1 MNIQEIKENFYL
13 IKSEGSTKKKQELLR
28 DMISNRVFARVLYF
42 AFNDYIVTG
51 LSSKKINKKLDE
63 RFYLIKNE
71 WKNDIISLMAYL
83 MENNT
88 GKDEDIAV
96 VQAFIRD
103 NEEHKDFLI
112 DLVTKN
118 IKVGITATTINKVKP
133 NFIPEFGV
141 QLANSYDMKYVDGK
155 DFIITLKLDGS
166 RMIAIKEN
174 DEVKFFSRQG
184 KEITELVE
192 IEEEFKEFPN
202 GVYDGELLAIGEFED
217 SKSQFKETMKRSRIK
232 GEKMGLKF
240 MIYDF
245 ISDIDDFKN
254 GKDETKCIDRKNN
267 VRDII
272 NVFGKSEFIQYLEPL
287 YVGSDIKRITMHS
300 DLVIK
305 QGQEGIMI
313 NLCESPYETKR
324 VNHLLKV
331 KEFHTLDLRVIDK
344 KEGTNRNKNKLG
356 ALVVDYKGFE
366 VSVGSG
372 YTDTLREE
380 LWNDEGIVG
389 SIIEISYFE
398 ETCDKDG
405 NLSLRFPVFIRRRDD
420 KNEVS
425 YC

>member
-28 DMISNRVFARVLYF
+28 DMMSNRVFARVLYF

-51 LSSKKINKKLDE
+51 LSSKKINKKLD
-63 RFYLIKNE
+63 YKAKNE
-71 WKNDIISLMAYL
+71 FGNDITTLMWYL
-83 MENNT
+83 LENNT
-88 GKDEDIAV
+88 GKDVDIAI
-96 VQAFIRD
+96 VQAFIED
-103 NEEHKDFLI
+103 NLEHKDFI
-112 DLVTKN
+112 VDLVTKN

-245 ISDIDDFKN
+245 ISDIDDFKK

-344 KEGTNRNKNKLG
+344 KEGTNRNKGKLG

-380 LWNDEGIVG
+380 LWNDEDIVG

>member
-1 MNIQEIKENFYL
+1 MIHEIKENFYL
-13 IKSEGSTKKKQELLR
+13 IKNENSSKKKQELLK
-28 DMISNRVFARVLYF
+28 DMMSNKAFARVLYF

-51 LSSKKINKKLDE
+51 LSSKKINKKLD
-63 RFYLIKNE
+63 YKTKNE
-71 WKNDIISLMAYL
+71 FGNDITTLMWYL
-83 MENNT
+83 LENNT
-88 GKDEDIAV
+88 GKDVDIAI
-96 VQAFIRD
+96 VQAFIED
-103 NEEHKDFLI
+103 NLEHKDFI
-112 DLVTKN
+112 VDLVTKN
-118 IKVGITATTINKVKP
+118 IKVGITATTINKVRP

-192 IEEEFKEFPN
+192 IEDEFKEFPN

-232 GEKMGLKF
+232 GEKTGLKF

-331 KEFHTLDLRVIDK
+331 KEFYTLDLRVIDK
-344 KEGTNRNKNKLG
+344 KEGTNRNKGKLG

-380 LWNDEGIVG
+380 LWNDEDIIGRV
-389 SIIEISYFE
+389 IEISYFE
-398 ETCDKDG
+398 ETCDKEG
-405 NLSLRFPVFIRRRDD
+405 NLSLRFPVFIRVREEG
-420 KNEVS
+420 KEVS
-425 YC
+425 YS

>member
-1 MNIQEIKENFYL
+1 MSIQEIKENFYS
-13 IKSEGSTKKKQELLR
+13 IKNEGSIKKKQELLK
-28 DMISNRVFARVLYF
+28 DMMSNKAFARVLYF

-51 LSSKKINKKLDE
+51 LSSKKINKKLD
-63 RFYLIKNE
+63 YKTKNE
-71 WKNDIISLMAYL
+71 FGNDITTLMWYL
-83 MENNT
+83 LENNT
-88 GKDEDIAV
+88 GKDVDIAI
-96 VQAFIRD
+96 VQAFIED
-103 NEEHKDFLI
+103 NLEHKDFI
-112 DLVTKN
+112 VDLVTKN
-118 IKVGITATTINKVKP
+118 IKVGITATTINKVRP

-192 IEEEFKEFPN
+192 IEDEFKEFPN

-232 GEKMGLKF
+232 GEKTGLKF

-331 KEFHTLDLRVIDK
+331 KEFYTLDLRVIDK
-344 KEGTNRNKNKLG
+344 KEGTNRNKGKLG

-380 LWNDEGIVG
+380 LWNDEDIIGRV
-389 SIIEISYFE
+389 IEISYFE
-398 ETCDKDG
+398 ETCDKEG
-405 NLSLRFPVFIRRRDD
+405 NLSLRFPVFIRVREEG
-420 KNEVS
+420 KEVS
-425 YC
+425 YS

>member
-13 IKSEGSTKKKQELLR
+13 IKNEGSIKKKQELLK
-28 DMISNRVFARVLYF
+28 DMMSNKAFARVLYF

-51 LSSKKINKKLDE
+51 LSSKKINKKLD
-63 RFYLIKNE
+63 YKTKNE
-71 WKNDIISLMAYL
+71 FGNDITTLMWYL
-83 MENNT
+83 LENNT
-88 GKDEDIAV
+88 GKDVDIAI
-96 VQAFIRD
+96 VQAFIED
-103 NEEHKDFLI
+103 NLEHKDFI
-112 DLVTKN
+112 VDLVTKN
-118 IKVGITATTINKVKP
+118 IKVGITATTINKVRP

-141 QLANSYDMKYVDGK
+141 QLANSYDLKYVDGK

-287 YVGSDIKRITMHS
+287 YVGSDIKRITMYS

-331 KEFHTLDLRVIDK
+331 KEFYTLDLRVIDK
-344 KEGTNRNKNKLG
+344 KEGTNRNKGKLG

-380 LWNDEGIVG
+380 LWNDEDIIGRV
-389 SIIEISYFE
+389 IEISYFE
-398 ETCDKDG
+398 ETCDKEG
-405 NLSLRFPVFIRRRDD
+405 NLSLRFPVFIRVREEG
-420 KNEVS
+420 KEVS
-425 YC
+425 YS

>member
-13 IKSEGSTKKKQELLR
+13 IKNEGSIKKKQELLK
-28 DMISNRVFARVLYF
+28 DMMSNKAFARVLYF

-51 LSSKKINKKLDE
+51 LSSKKINKKID
-63 RFYLIKNE
+63 YKAKNE
-71 WKNDIISLMAYL
+71 FGNDITTLMWYL
-83 MENNT
+83 LENNT
-88 GKDEDIAV
+88 GKDVDIAI
-96 VQAFIRD
+96 VQAFIED
-103 NEEHKDFLI
+103 NLEHKDFI
-112 DLVTKN
+112 VDLVTKN
-118 IKVGITATTINKVKP
+118 IKVGITATTINKVRP

-141 QLANSYDMKYVDGK
+141 QLANSYDLKYVDGK

-166 RMIAIKEN
+166 RMIAIKES

-232 GEKMGLKF
+232 GEKTGLKF

-254 GKDETKCIDRKNN
+254 GKDETECIDRKNN

-287 YVGSDIKRITMHS
+287 YVGNDITQITKYS

-313 NLCESPYETKR
+313 NLCKSPYETKR

-344 KEGTNRNKNKLG
+344 KEGTNRNKGKLG

-380 LWNDEGIVG
+380 LWNDEDIVG

-425 YC
+425 YS

>member
-28 DMISNRVFARVLYF
+28 DMMSNRVFARVLYF

-51 LSSKKINKKLDE
+51 LSSKKINKKLD
-63 RFYLIKNE
+63 YKAKNE
-71 WKNDIISLMAYL
+71 FGNDITTLMWYL
-83 MENNT
+83 LENNT
-88 GKDEDIAV
+88 GKDVDIAI
-96 VQAFIRD
+96 VQAFIED
-103 NEEHKDFLI
+103 NLEHKDFI
-112 DLVTKN
+112 VDLVTKN

-245 ISDIDDFKN
+245 ISDIDDFKK

-380 LWNDEGIVG
+380 LWNDEDIVG

>member
-1 MNIQEIKENFYL
+1 MIHEIKENFYL
-13 IKSEGSTKKKQELLR
+13 IKNENSSKKKQELLK
-28 DMISNRVFARVLYF
+28 DMMSNKAFARVLYF

-51 LSSKKINKKLDE
+51 LSSKKINKKLD
-63 RFYLIKNE
+63 YKTKNE
-71 WKNDIISLMAYL
+71 FGNDITTLMWYL
-83 MENNT
+83 LENNT
-88 GKDEDIAV
+88 GKDVDIAI
-96 VQAFIRD
+96 VQAFIED
-103 NEEHKDFLI
+103 NLEHKDFI
-112 DLVTKN
+112 VDLVTKN
-118 IKVGITATTINKVKP
+118 IKVGITATTINKVRP

-141 QLANSYDMKYVDGK
+141 QLANSYDLKYVDGK

-287 YVGSDIKRITMHS
+287 YVGSDIKRITMYS

-331 KEFHTLDLRVIDK
+331 KEFYTLDLRVIDK
-344 KEGTNRNKNKLG
+344 KEGTNRNKGKLG

-380 LWNDEGIVG
+380 LWNDEDIIGRV
-389 SIIEISYFE
+389 IEISYFE
-398 ETCDKDG
+398 ETCDKEG
-405 NLSLRFPVFIRRRDD
+405 NLSLRFPVFIRVREEG
-420 KNEVS
+420 KEVS
-425 YC
+425 YS

>member
-13 IKSEGSTKKKQELLR
+13 IKNEGSIKKKQELLK
-28 DMISNRVFARVLYF
+28 DMMSNKVFARVLYF

-51 LSSKKINKKLDE
+51 LSSKKINKKID
-63 RFYLIKNE
+63 YKAKNE
-71 WKNDIISLMAYL
+71 FGNDITTLMWYL
-83 MENNT
+83 LENNT
-88 GKDEDIAV
+88 GKDVDIAI
-96 VQAFIRD
+96 VQAFIED
-103 NEEHKDFLI
+103 NLEHKDFI
-112 DLVTKN
+112 VDLVTKN
-118 IKVGITATTINKVKP
+118 IKVGITATTINKVRP

-141 QLANSYDMKYVDGK
+141 QLANSYDLKYVDGK

-166 RMIAIKEN
+166 RMIAIKES

-232 GEKMGLKF
+232 GEKTGLKF

-254 GKDETKCIDRKNN
+254 GKDETECIDRKNN

-287 YVGSDIKRITMHS
+287 YVGNDITQITKYS

-313 NLCESPYETKR
+313 NLCKSPYETKR

-344 KEGTNRNKNKLG
+344 KEGTNRNKGKLG

-380 LWNDEGIVG
+380 LWNDEDIVG

-425 YC
+425 YS

>member
-13 IKSEGSTKKKQELLR
+13 IKNEGSIKKKQELLK
-28 DMISNRVFARVLYF
+28 DMMSNKAFARVLYF

-51 LSSKKINKKLDE
+51 LSSKKINKKLD
-63 RFYLIKNE
+63 YKTKNE
-71 WKNDIISLMAYL
+71 FGNDITTLMWYL
-83 MENNT
+83 LENNT
-88 GKDEDIAV
+88 GKDVDIAI
-96 VQAFIRD
+96 VQAFIED
-103 NEEHKDFLI
+103 NLEHKDFI
-112 DLVTKN
+112 VDLVTKN
-118 IKVGITATTINKVKP
+118 IKVGITATTINKVRP

-141 QLANSYDMKYVDGK
+141 QLANSYDLKYVDGK

-192 IEEEFKEFPN
+192 IEEEFKEFSN

-232 GEKMGLKF
+232 GEKTGLKF

-254 GKDETKCIDRKNN
+254 GKDETECIDRKNN
-267 VRDII
+267 ARDII

-287 YVGSDIKRITMHS
+287 YVGNDITQITKYS

-344 KEGTNRNKNKLG
+344 KEGTNRNKGKLG

-380 LWNDEGIVG
+380 LWNDNDIVG
-389 SIIEISYFE
+389 RVIEISYFE

-405 NLSLRFPVFIRRRDD
+405 NLSLRFPVFIRVREEG
-420 KNEVS
+420 KEVS
-425 YC
+425 YY

>member
-13 IKSEGSTKKKQELLR
+13 IKNEGSIKKKQELLK
-28 DMISNRVFARVLYF
+28 DMMSNKVFARVLYF

-51 LSSKKINKKLDE
+51 LSSKKINKKLD
-63 RFYLIKNE
+63 YKAKNE
-71 WKNDIISLMAYL
+71 FGNDITTLMWYL
-83 MENNT
+83 LENNT
-88 GKDEDIAV
+88 GKDVDIAI
-96 VQAFIRD
+96 VQAFIED
-103 NEEHKDFLI
+103 NLEHKDFI
-112 DLVTKN
+112 VDLVTKN
-118 IKVGITATTINKVKP
+118 IKVGITATTINKVRP

-141 QLANSYDMKYVDGK
+141 QLANSYDLKYVDGK

-166 RMIAIKEN
+166 RMIAIKN
-174 DEVKFFSRQG
+174 DNNVMFMSRQG
-184 KEITELVE
+184 KEIESLVE
-192 IEEEFKEFPN
+192 IEKEMKKLPN

-232 GEKMGLKF
+232 GEKTGLKF

-245 ISDIDDFKN
+245 ISDIDDFKR
-254 GKDETKCIDRKNN
+254 GKDETKCIDRKNTVKN
-267 VRDII
+267 IV
-272 NVFGKSEFIQYLEPL
+272 NKLGESEFIQYLTPL
-287 YVGSDIKRITMHS
+287 YVGNDITQITKYS

-313 NLCESPYETKR
+313 NLCDSPYETKR

-344 KEGTNRNKNKLG
+344 KEGTNRNKGKLG

-380 LWNDEGIVG
+380 LWNDEDIVG
-389 SIIEISYFE
+389 SIIEVSYFE
-398 ETCDKDG
+398 ETSDKEG
-405 NLSLRFPVFIRRRDD
+405 NLSLRFPVFIRVRDD
-420 KNEVS
+420 KDEVS

>member
-1 MNIQEIKENFYL
+1 MIHEIKENFYL
-13 IKSEGSTKKKQELLR
+13 IKNEGSIKKKQELLK
-28 DMISNRVFARVLYF
+28 DMMSNKAFARVLYF

-51 LSSKKINKKLDE
+51 LSSKKINKKLD
-63 RFYLIKNE
+63 YKTKNE
-71 WKNDIISLMAYL
+71 FGSDITTLMWYL
-83 MENNT
+83 LENNT
-88 GKDEDIAV
+88 GKDVDIAI
-96 VQAFIRD
+96 VQAFIED
-103 NEEHKDFLI
+103 NLEHKDFI
-112 DLVTKN
+112 VDLVTKN
-118 IKVGITATTINKVKP
+118 IKVGITATTINKVRP

-192 IEEEFKEFPN
+192 IEDEFKEFPN

-232 GEKMGLKF
+232 GEKTGLKF

-331 KEFHTLDLRVIDK
+331 KEFYTLDLRVIDK
-344 KEGTNRNKNKLG
+344 KEGTNRNKGKLG

-380 LWNDEGIVG
+380 LWNDEDIIGRV
-389 SIIEISYFE
+389 IEISYFE
-398 ETCDKDG
+398 ETCDKEG
-405 NLSLRFPVFIRRRDD
+405 NLSLRFPVFIRVREEG
-420 KNEVS
+420 KEVS
-425 YC
+425 YS

>member
-1 MNIQEIKENFYL
+1 MSDIKTIKENFYL
-13 IKSEGSTKKKQELLR
+13 IKNENSSKKKQELLK
-28 DMISNRVFARVLYF
+28 DMMSNKAFARVLYF

-51 LSSKKINKKLDE
+51 LSSKKINKKLD
-63 RFYLIKNE
+63 YKTKNE
-71 WKNDIISLMAYL
+71 FGNDITTLMWYL
-83 MENNT
+83 LENNT
-88 GKDEDIAV
+88 GKDVDIAI
-96 VQAFIRD
+96 VQAFIED
-103 NEEHKDFLI
+103 NLEHKDFI
-112 DLVTKN
+112 VDLVTKN
-118 IKVGITATTINKVKP
+118 IKVGITATTINKVRP

-141 QLANSYDMKYVDGK
+141 QLANSYDLKYVDGK

-287 YVGSDIKRITMHS
+287 YVGSDIKRITMYS

-331 KEFHTLDLRVIDK
+331 KEFYTLDLRVIDK
-344 KEGTNRNKNKLG
+344 KEGTNRNKGKLG

-380 LWNDEGIVG
+380 LWNDEDIIGRV
-389 SIIEISYFE
+389 IEISYFE
-398 ETCDKDG
+398 ETCDKEG
-405 NLSLRFPVFIRRRDD
+405 NLSLRFPVFIRVREEG
-420 KNEVS
+420 KEVS
-425 YC
+425 YS

>member
-1 MNIQEIKENFYL
+1 MSDIKTIKENFYL
-13 IKSEGSTKKKQELLR
+13 IKNEGSTKKKQELLK
-28 DMISNRVFARVLYF
+28 DMMSNKAFARVLYF

-51 LSSKKINKKLDE
+51 LSSKKINKKLD
-63 RFYLIKNE
+63 YKTKNE
-71 WKNDIISLMAYL
+71 FGNDITTLMWYL
-83 MENNT
+83 LENNT
-88 GKDEDIAV
+88 GKDVDIAI
-96 VQAFIRD
+96 VQAFIED
-103 NEEHKDFLI
+103 NLEHKDFI
-112 DLVTKN
+112 VDLVTKN
-118 IKVGITATTINKVKP
+118 IKVGITATTINKVRP

-232 GEKMGLKF
+232 GEKTGLKF

-344 KEGTNRNKNKLG
+344 KEGTNRNKGKLG

-380 LWNDEGIVG
+380 LWNDEDIIGRV
-389 SIIEISYFE
+389 IEISYFE

-405 NLSLRFPVFIRRRDD
+405 NLSLRFPVFIRVREEG
-420 KNEVS
+420 KEVS
-425 YC
+425 YS

>member
-28 DMISNRVFARVLYF
+28 DMMSNRVFAKVLYF

-51 LSSKKINKKLDE
+51 LSNKKINKKLDE

-103 NEEHKDFLI
+103 NEEHRDFLI

-155 DFIITLKLDGS
+155 DLIITLKLDGS

-245 ISDIDDFKN
+245 ISDIDDFKK

-380 LWNDEGIVG
+380 LWNDEDIVG

>member
-1 MNIQEIKENFYL
+1 MSDIKTIKENFYL
-13 IKSEGSTKKKQELLR
+13 IKNEGSIKKKQELLK
-28 DMISNRVFARVLYF
+28 DMMSNKAFARVLYF

-51 LSSKKINKKLDE
+51 LSSKKINKKLD
-63 RFYLIKNE
+63 YKTKNE
-71 WKNDIISLMAYL
+71 FGNDITTLMWYL
-83 MENNT
+83 LENNT
-88 GKDEDIAV
+88 GKDVDIAI
-96 VQAFIRD
+96 VQAFIED
-103 NEEHKDFLI
+103 NLEHKDFI
-112 DLVTKN
+112 VDLVTKN
-118 IKVGITATTINKVKP
+118 IKVGITATTINKVRP

-192 IEEEFKEFPN
+192 IEEEFEKMPN

-217 SKSQFKETMKRSRIK
+217 SKTQFKETMKRSRIK

-344 KEGTNRNKNKLG
+344 KEGTNRNKGKLG

-380 LWNDEGIVG
+380 LWNDEDIVG
-389 SIIEISYFE
+389 RVIEISYFE

-405 NLSLRFPVFIRRRDD
+405 NLSLRFPVFIRVREEG
-420 KNEVS
+420 KEVS
-425 YC
+425 YY

>member
-1 MNIQEIKENFYL
+1 MSDIKTIKENFYL
-13 IKSEGSTKKKQELLR
+13 IKNEGSIKKKQELLK
-28 DMISNRVFARVLYF
+28 DMMSNKAFARVLYF

-51 LSSKKINKKLDE
+51 LSSKKINKKLD
-63 RFYLIKNE
+63 YKTKNE
-71 WKNDIISLMAYL
+71 FGNDITTLMWYL
-83 MENNT
+83 LENNT
-88 GKDEDIAV
+88 GKDVDIAI
-96 VQAFIRD
+96 VQAFIED
-103 NEEHKDFLI
+103 NLEHKDFI
-112 DLVTKN
+112 VDLVTKN
-118 IKVGITATTINKVKP
+118 IKVGITATTINKVRP

-141 QLANSYDMKYVDGK
+141 QLANSYDLKYVDGK

-192 IEEEFKEFPN
+192 IEEEFKEFSN

-232 GEKMGLKF
+232 GEKTGLKF

-254 GKDETKCIDRKNN
+254 GKDETECIDRKNN
-267 VRDII
+267 ARDII

-287 YVGSDIKRITMHS
+287 YVGNDITQITKYS

-344 KEGTNRNKNKLG
+344 KEGTNRNKGKLG

-380 LWNDEGIVG
+380 LWNDEDIVG
-389 SIIEISYFE
+389 RVIEISYFE

-405 NLSLRFPVFIRRRDD
+405 NLSLRFPVFIRVREEG
-420 KNEVS
+420 KEVS
-425 YC
+425 YS

>member
-1 MNIQEIKENFYL
+1 MSDIKTIKENFYL
-13 IKSEGSTKKKQELLR
+13 IKNEGSIKKKQELLK
-28 DMISNRVFARVLYF
+28 DMMSNKAFARVLYF

-51 LSSKKINKKLDE
+51 LSSKKINKKLD
-63 RFYLIKNE
+63 YKTKNE
-71 WKNDIISLMAYL
+71 FGNDITTLMWYL
-83 MENNT
+83 LENNT
-88 GKDEDIAV
+88 GKDVDIAI
-96 VQAFIRD
+96 VQAFIED
-103 NEEHKDFLI
+103 NLEHKDFI
-112 DLVTKN
+112 VDLVTKN
-118 IKVGITATTINKVKP
+118 IKVGITATTINKVRP

-192 IEEEFKEFPN
+192 IEDEFKEFPN

-232 GEKMGLKF
+232 GEKTGLKF

-331 KEFHTLDLRVIDK
+331 KEFYTLDLRVIDK
-344 KEGTNRNKNKLG
+344 KEGTNRNKGKLG

-380 LWNDEGIVG
+380 LWNDEDIIGRV
-389 SIIEISYFE
+389 IEISYFE
-398 ETCDKDG
+398 ETCDKEG
-405 NLSLRFPVFIRRRDD
+405 NLSLRFPVFIRVRELG
-420 KNEVS
+420 KEVS
-425 YC
+425 YY

>member
-13 IKSEGSTKKKQELLR
+13 IKNEGSIKKKQELLK
-28 DMISNRVFARVLYF
+28 DMMSNKVFARVLYF

-51 LSSKKINKKLDE
+51 LSSKKINKKID
-63 RFYLIKNE
+63 YKAKNE
-71 WKNDIISLMAYL
+71 FGNDITTLMWYL
-83 MENNT
+83 LENNT
-88 GKDEDIAV
+88 GKDVDIAI
-96 VQAFIRD
+96 VQAFIED
-103 NEEHKDFLI
+103 NLEHKDFI
-112 DLVTKN
+112 VDLVTKN
-118 IKVGITATTINKVKP
+118 IKVGITATTINKVRP

-141 QLANSYDMKYVDGK
+141 QLANSYDLKYVDGK

-166 RMIAIKEN
+166 RMIAIKES

-232 GEKMGLKF
+232 GEKTGLKF

-254 GKDETKCIDRKNN
+254 GKDETECIDRKNN

-287 YVGSDIKRITMHS
+287 YVGNDITQITKYS

-313 NLCESPYETKR
+313 NLCKSPYETKR

-344 KEGTNRNKNKLG
+344 KEGTNRNKGKLG

-380 LWNDEGIVG
+380 LWNDEDIVG

>member
-1 MNIQEIKENFYL
+1 MSDIKTIKENFYS
-13 IKSEGSTKKKQELLR
+13 IKNEGSIKKKQELLK
-28 DMISNRVFARVLYF
+28 DMMSNKAFARVLYF

-51 LSSKKINKKLDE
+51 LSSKKINKKLD
-63 RFYLIKNE
+63 YKTKNE
-71 WKNDIISLMAYL
+71 FGNDITTLMWYL
-83 MENNT
+83 LENNT
-88 GKDEDIAV
+88 GKDVDIAI
-96 VQAFIRD
+96 VQAFIED
-103 NEEHKDFLI
+103 NLEHKDFI
-112 DLVTKN
+112 VDLVTKN
-118 IKVGITATTINKVKP
+118 IKVGITATTINKVRP

-141 QLANSYDMKYVDGK
+141 QLANSYDLKYVDGK

-192 IEEEFKEFPN
+192 IEDEFKEFPN

-232 GEKMGLKF
+232 GEKTGLKF

-331 KEFHTLDLRVIDK
+331 KEFYTLDLRVIDK
-344 KEGTNRNKNKLG
+344 KEGTNRNKGKLG

-380 LWNDEGIVG
+380 LWNDEDIIGRV
-389 SIIEISYFE
+389 IEISYFE
-398 ETCDKDG
+398 ETCDKEG
-405 NLSLRFPVFIRRRDD
+405 NLSLRFPVFIRVREEG
-420 KNEVS
+420 KEVS
-425 YC
+425 YS

>member
-1 MNIQEIKENFYL
+1 MSDIKTIKENFYS
-13 IKSEGSTKKKQELLR
+13 IKNEGSIKKKQELLK
-28 DMISNRVFARVLYF
+28 DMMSNKAFARVLYF

-51 LSSKKINKKLDE
+51 LSSKKINKKLD
-63 RFYLIKNE
+63 YKTKNE
-71 WKNDIISLMAYL
+71 FGNDITTLMWYL
-83 MENNT
+83 LENNT
-88 GKDEDIAV
+88 GKDVDIAI
-96 VQAFIRD
+96 VQAFIED
-103 NEEHKDFLI
+103 NLEHKDFI
-112 DLVTKN
+112 VDLVTKN
-118 IKVGITATTINKVKP
+118 IKVGITATTINKVRP

-192 IEEEFKEFPN
+192 IEDEFKEFPN

-232 GEKMGLKF
+232 GEKTGLKF

-331 KEFHTLDLRVIDK
+331 KEFYTLDLRVIDK
-344 KEGTNRNKNKLG
+344 KEGTNRNKGKLG

-380 LWNDEGIVG
+380 LWNDEDIIGRV
-389 SIIEISYFE
+389 IEISYFE
-398 ETCDKDG
+398 ETCDKEG
-405 NLSLRFPVFIRRRDD
+405 NLSLRFPVFIRVREEG
-420 KNEVS
+420 KEVS
-425 YC
+425 YS

>member
-1 MNIQEIKENFYL
+1 MISKIKENFYL
-13 IKSEGSTKKKQELLR
+13 IKNENSSKKKQELLK
-28 DMISNRVFARVLYF
+28 DMMSNKAFARVLYF

-51 LSSKKINKKLDE
+51 LSSKKINKKLD
-63 RFYLIKNE
+63 YKTKNE
-71 WKNDIISLMAYL
+71 FGNDITTLMWYL
-83 MENNT
+83 LENNT
-88 GKDEDIAV
+88 GKDVDIAI
-96 VQAFIRD
+96 VQAFIED
-103 NEEHKDFLI
+103 NLEHKDFI
-112 DLVTKN
+112 VDLVTKN
-118 IKVGITATTINKVKP
+118 IKVGITATTINKVRP

-174 DEVKFFSRQG
+174 DEVRFFSRQG

-344 KEGTNRNKNKLG
+344 KEGTNRNKGKLG

-380 LWNDEGIVG
+380 LWNDNDIVG
-389 SIIEISYFE
+389 RVIEISYFE

-405 NLSLRFPVFIRRRDD
+405 NLSLRFPVFIRVREEG
-420 KNEVS
+420 KEVS
-425 YC
+425 YS

>member
-13 IKSEGSTKKKQELLR
+13 IKNEGSIKKKQELLK
-28 DMISNRVFARVLYF
+28 DMMSNKAFARVLYF

-51 LSSKKINKKLDE
+51 LSSKKINKKLD
-63 RFYLIKNE
+63 YKTKNE
-71 WKNDIISLMAYL
+71 FGNDITTLMWYL
-83 MENNT
+83 LENNT
-88 GKDEDIAV
+88 GKDVDIAI
-96 VQAFIRD
+96 VQAFIED
-103 NEEHKDFLI
+103 NLEHKDFI
-112 DLVTKN
+112 VDLVTKN
-118 IKVGITATTINKVKP
+118 IKVGITATTINKVRP

-287 YVGSDIKRITMHS
+287 YVGNDITQITKYS

-313 NLCESPYETKR
+313 NLCESPYESKR

-344 KEGTNRNKNKLG
+344 KEGTNRNKGKLG

-380 LWNDEGIVG
+380 LWNDEDIVG
-389 SIIEISYFE
+389 RVIEISYFE

-405 NLSLRFPVFIRRRDD
+405 NLSLRFPVFIRVREEG
-420 KNEVS
+420 KEVS
-425 YC
+425 YY

>member
-1 MNIQEIKENFYL
+1 MIHEIKENFYL
-13 IKSEGSTKKKQELLR
+13 IKNEGSIKKKQELLK
-28 DMISNRVFARVLYF
+28 DMMSNKAFARVLYF

-63 RFYLIKNE
+63 RFYLMENK
-71 WKNDIISLMAYL
+71 WKNDIFLLLDYL
-83 MENNT
+83 TTNNT
-88 GKDEDIAV
+88 GRDEDIAV

-103 NEEHKDFLI
+103 NLEHKDFLV

-141 QLANSYDMKYVDGK
+141 QLANSYDLKYVDGK

-166 RMIAIKEN
+166 RMVVIKEN
-174 DEVKFFSRQG
+174 DDVKCFSRQG
-184 KEITELVE
+184 KEITELIE
-192 IEEEFKEFPN
+192 IETEFEKMPN

-217 SKSQFKETMKRSRIK
+217 SKTQFKETMKRSRIK
-232 GEKMGLKF
+232 GEKTGLKF
-240 MIYDF
+240 MIYDY
-245 ISDIDDFKN
+245 ICDINDFKN
-254 GKDETKCIDRKNN
+254 GKDNTRCIDRKNT
-267 VRDII
+267 VKRLI
-272 NVFGKSEFIQYLEPL
+272 NNIGELEFIQYLEPL
-287 YVGSDIKRITMHS
+287 YVGNDITQITKYS

-344 KEGTNRNKNKLG
+344 KEGTNRNKGKLG

-380 LWNDEGIVG
+380 LWNDEDIVG
-389 SIIEISYFE
+389 RVIEISYFE

-405 NLSLRFPVFIRRRDD
+405 NLSLRFPVFIRVRELG
-420 KNEVS
+420 KEVS
-425 YC
+425 YY

>member
-28 DMISNRVFARVLYF
+28 DMMSNRVFARVLYF

-51 LSSKKINKKLDE
+51 LSNKKINKKLDE

-103 NEEHKDFLI
+103 NEEHRDFLI

-380 LWNDEGIVG
+380 LWNDEDIVG

>member
-1 MNIQEIKENFYL
+1 MIHEIKENFYL
-13 IKSEGSTKKKQELLR
+13 IKNEGSIKKKQELLK
-28 DMISNRVFARVLYF
+28 DMMSNKAFARVLYF

-51 LSSKKINKKLDE
+51 LSSKKINKKLD
-63 RFYLIKNE
+63 YKTKNE
-71 WKNDIISLMAYL
+71 FGNDITTLMWYL
-83 MENNT
+83 LENNT
-88 GKDEDIAV
+88 GKDVDIAI
-96 VQAFIRD
+96 VQAFIED
-103 NEEHKDFLI
+103 NLEHKDFI
-112 DLVTKN
+112 VDLVTKN
-118 IKVGITATTINKVKP
+118 IKVGITATTINKVRP

-141 QLANSYDMKYVDGK
+141 QLANSYDLKYVDGK

-192 IEEEFKEFPN
+192 IEDEFKEFPN

-232 GEKMGLKF
+232 GEKTGLKF

-331 KEFHTLDLRVIDK
+331 KEFYTLDLRVIDK
-344 KEGTNRNKNKLG
+344 KEGTNRNKGKLG

-380 LWNDEGIVG
+380 LWNDEDIIGRV
-389 SIIEISYFE
+389 IEISYFE
-398 ETCDKDG
+398 ETCDKEG
-405 NLSLRFPVFIRRRDD
+405 NLSLRFPVFIRVREEG
-420 KNEVS
+420 KEVS
-425 YC
+425 YS

>member
-1 MNIQEIKENFYL
+1 MISKIKENFYS
-13 IKSEGSTKKKQELLR
+13 IKNEGSIKKKQELLK
-28 DMISNRVFARVLYF
+28 DMMSNKAFARVLYF

-51 LSSKKINKKLDE
+51 LSSKKINKKLD
-63 RFYLIKNE
+63 YKTKNE
-71 WKNDIISLMAYL
+71 FGNDITTLMWYL
-83 MENNT
+83 LENNT
-88 GKDEDIAV
+88 GKDVDIAI
-96 VQAFIRD
+96 VQAFIED
-103 NEEHKDFLI
+103 NLEHKDFI
-112 DLVTKN
+112 VDLVTKN
-118 IKVGITATTINKVKP
+118 IKVGITATTINKVRP

-192 IEEEFKEFPN
+192 IEDEFKEFPN

-232 GEKMGLKF
+232 GEKTGLKF

-331 KEFHTLDLRVIDK
+331 KEFYTLDLRVIDK
-344 KEGTNRNKNKLG
+344 KEGTNRNKGKLG

-380 LWNDEGIVG
+380 LWNDEDIIGRV
-389 SIIEISYFE
+389 IEISYFE
-398 ETCDKDG
+398 ETCDKEG
-405 NLSLRFPVFIRRRDD
+405 NLSLRFPVFIRVREEG
-420 KNEVS
+420 KEVS
-425 YC
+425 YS

>member
-13 IKSEGSTKKKQELLR
+13 IKNEGSIKKKQELLK
-28 DMISNRVFARVLYF
+28 DMMSNKVFARVLYF

-51 LSSKKINKKLDE
+51 LSSKKINKKID
-63 RFYLIKNE
+63 YKAKNE
-71 WKNDIISLMAYL
+71 FGNDITTLMWYL
-83 MENNT
+83 LENNT
-88 GKDEDIAV
+88 GKDVDIAI
-96 VQAFIRD
+96 VQAFIED
-103 NEEHKDFLI
+103 NLEHKDFI
-112 DLVTKN
+112 VDLVTKN
-118 IKVGITATTINKVKP
+118 IKVGITATTINKVRP

-141 QLANSYDMKYVDGK
+141 QLANSYDLKYVDGK

-166 RMIAIKEN
+166 RMIAIKES
-174 DEVKFFSRQG
+174 DEIKFFSRQG

-232 GEKMGLKF
+232 GEKTGLKF

-254 GKDETKCIDRKNN
+254 GKDETECIDRKNN

-287 YVGSDIKRITMHS
+287 YVGNDITQITKYS

-313 NLCESPYETKR
+313 NLCKSPYETKR

-344 KEGTNRNKNKLG
+344 KEGTNRNKGKLG

-380 LWNDEGIVG
+380 LWNDEDIVG

-425 YC
+425 YS

>member
-1 MNIQEIKENFYL
+1 MINEIKENFYL
-13 IKSEGSTKKKQELLR
+13 IKNEGSIKKKQELLK
-28 DMISNRVFARVLYF
+28 DMMSNKVFARVLYF

-51 LSSKKINKKLDE
+51 LSSKKINKKLD
-63 RFYLIKNE
+63 YKAKNE
-71 WKNDIISLMAYL
+71 FGNDITTLMWYL
-83 MENNT
+83 LENNT
-88 GKDEDIAV
+88 GKDVDIAI
-96 VQAFIRD
+96 VQAFIED
-103 NEEHKDFLI
+103 NPEHKDFI
-112 DLVTKN
+112 VDLVTKN
-118 IKVGITATTINKVKP
+118 IKVGITATTINKVRP

-141 QLANSYDMKYVDGK
+141 QLANSYDLKYVDGK

-166 RMIAIKEN
+166 RMIAIKN
-174 DEVKFFSRQG
+174 DNNVMFMSRQG
-184 KEITELVE
+184 KEIESLVE
-192 IEEEFKEFPN
+192 IEKEMKKLPN

-232 GEKMGLKF
+232 GEKTGLKF

-245 ISDIDDFKN
+245 ISDIDDFKR
-254 GKDETKCIDRKNN
+254 GKDETKCIDRKNTVKN
-267 VRDII
+267 IV
-272 NVFGKSEFIQYLEPL
+272 NKLGESEFIQYLTPL
-287 YVGSDIKRITMHS
+287 YVGNDITQITKYS

-313 NLCESPYETKR
+313 NLCDSPYETKR

-344 KEGTNRNKNKLG
+344 KEGTNRNKGKLG

-380 LWNDEGIVG
+380 LWNDEDIVG
-389 SIIEISYFE
+389 RVIEISYFE

-405 NLSLRFPVFIRRRDD
+405 NLSLRFPVFIRVREEG
-420 KNEVS
+420 KEVS

>member
-1 MNIQEIKENFYL
+1 MMNEIKENFYL
-13 IKSEGSTKKKQELLR
+13 IKNEGSIKKKQELLK
-28 DMISNRVFARVLYF
+28 DMMSNKVFARVLYF

-51 LSSKKINKKLDE
+51 LSSKKINKKLD
-63 RFYLIKNE
+63 YKAKNE
-71 WKNDIISLMAYL
+71 FGNDITTLMWYL
-83 MENNT
+83 LENNT
-88 GKDEDIAV
+88 GKDVDIAI
-96 VQAFIRD
+96 VQAFIED
-103 NEEHKDFLI
+103 NIEHKDFI
-112 DLVTKN
+112 VDLVTKN
-118 IKVGITATTINKVKP
+118 IKVGITATTINKVRP

-141 QLANSYDMKYVDGK
+141 QLANSYDLKYVDGK

-166 RMIAIKEN
+166 RMIAIKN
-174 DEVKFFSRQG
+174 DNKVMFMSRQG
-184 KEITELVE
+184 KEIESLVE
-192 IEEEFKEFPN
+192 IEKEMKKLPN

-232 GEKMGLKF
+232 GEKTGLKF

-245 ISDIDDFKN
+245 ISDIDDFKR
-254 GKDETKCIDRKNN
+254 GKDETKCIDRKNTVKN
-267 VRDII
+267 IV
-272 NVFGKSEFIQYLEPL
+272 NKLGESEFIQYLTPL
-287 YVGSDIKRITMHS
+287 YVGNDITQITKYS

-313 NLCESPYETKR
+313 NLCDSPYETKR

-344 KEGTNRNKNKLG
+344 KEGTNRNKGKLG

-380 LWNDEGIVG
+380 LWNDEDIVG
-389 SIIEISYFE
+389 SIIEVSYFE
-398 ETCDKDG
+398 ETSDKEG
-405 NLSLRFPVFIRRRDD
+405 NLSLRFPVFIRVRDD
-420 KNEVS
+420 KDEVS

>member
-13 IKSEGSTKKKQELLR
+13 IKNEGSIKKKQELLK
-28 DMISNRVFARVLYF
+28 DMMSNKVFARVLYF

-51 LSSKKINKKLDE
+51 LSSKKINKKLD
-63 RFYLIKNE
+63 YKAKNE
-71 WKNDIISLMAYL
+71 FGNDITTLMWYL
-83 MENNT
+83 LENNT
-88 GKDEDIAV
+88 GKDVDIAI
-96 VQAFIRD
+96 VQAFIED
-103 NEEHKDFLI
+103 NPEHKDFI
-112 DLVTKN
+112 VDLVTKN
-118 IKVGITATTINKVKP
+118 IKVGITATTINKVRP

-141 QLANSYDMKYVDGK
+141 QLANSYDLKYVDGK

-166 RMIAIKEN
+166 RMIAIKN
-174 DEVKFFSRQG
+174 DNKVMFMSRQG
-184 KEITELVE
+184 KEIESLVE
-192 IEEEFKEFPN
+192 IEKEMKKLPN

-232 GEKMGLKF
+232 GEKTGLKF

-245 ISDIDDFKN
+245 ISDIDDFKK
-254 GKDETKCIDRKNN
+254 GKDETKCIDRKNTVKN
-267 VRDII
+267 IV
-272 NVFGKSEFIQYLEPL
+272 NKLGESEFIQYLTPL
-287 YVGSDIKRITMHS
+287 YVGNDITQITKYS

-313 NLCESPYETKR
+313 NLCDSPYEAKR

-344 KEGTNRNKNKLG
+344 KEGTNRNKGKLG

-380 LWNDEGIVG
+380 LWNDEEIVG
-389 SIIEISYFE
+389 RVIEISYFE

-405 NLSLRFPVFIRRRDD
+405 NLSLRFPVFIRVRDD
-420 KNEVS
+420 KDEVS

>member
-1 MNIQEIKENFYL
+1 MMNEIKENFYL
-13 IKSEGSTKKKQELLR
+13 IKNEGSIKKKQELLK
-28 DMISNRVFARVLYF
+28 DMMSNKVFARVLYF

-51 LSSKKINKKLDE
+51 LSSKKINKKLD
-63 RFYLIKNE
+63 YKAKNE
-71 WKNDIISLMAYL
+71 FGNDITTLMWYL
-83 MENNT
+83 LENNT
-88 GKDEDIAV
+88 GKDVDIAI
-96 VQAFIRD
+96 VQAFIED
-103 NEEHKDFLI
+103 NLEHKDFI
-112 DLVTKN
+112 VDLVTKN
-118 IKVGITATTINKVKP
+118 IKVGITATTINKVRP

-141 QLANSYDMKYVDGK
+141 QLANSYDLKYVDGK

-166 RMIAIKEN
+166 RMIAIKN
-174 DEVKFFSRQG
+174 DNNVMFMSRQG
-184 KEITELVE
+184 KEIESLVE
-192 IEEEFKEFPN
+192 IEKEMKKLPN

-232 GEKMGLKF
+232 GEKTGLKF

-245 ISDIDDFKN
+245 ISDIDDFKR
-254 GKDETKCIDRKNN
+254 GKDETKCIDRKNTVKN
-267 VRDII
+267 IV
-272 NVFGKSEFIQYLEPL
+272 NKLGESEFIQYLTPL
-287 YVGSDIKRITMHS
+287 YVGNDITQITKYS

-313 NLCESPYETKR
+313 NLCDSPYETKR

-344 KEGTNRNKNKLG
+344 KEGTNRNKGKLG

-380 LWNDEGIVG
+380 LWNDEDTVG
-389 SIIEISYFE
+389 SIIEVSYFE
-398 ETCDKDG
+398 ETSDKEG
-405 NLSLRFPVFIRRRDD
+405 NLSLRFPVFIRARDD
-420 KNEVS
+420 KDEVS